1 MIYINTLAFLLV
13 MRYTFNRWGI
23 HNPEKSDKAFLWAG
37 SVILA
42 VITGIRHAVTGS
54 DTKGYIA
61 SFKQFRKLPWD
72 KVISE
77 TYDYYE
83 IGYRAIMKAIGY
95 ITDNENV
102 FFVIV
107 ALFFAFSLGIFIT
120 RNSKNRFMSFILYFT
135 VGAFSFQIS
144 GIRQSLAMAIILFS
158 FEYIKER
165 KLVKFL
171 ITVFIAALFHKSAVV
186 IIPMY
191 FAAYIKMNILT
202 FVMFILGGV
211 GICIYATPLMQLF
224 QSIFSKYE
232 VYAPI
237 GFSGGG
243 FVVILMYIITI
254 VVSYMYM
261 NSLEKQ
267 NKHNVFFFNMTFVS
281 LLLYILRYFIGIAER
296 ISFYYQFAFIILL
309 PNVIEAIPDGK
320 TRKIVRACALV
331 LACLLFGYRSLR
343 AASPEFNYFFF
354 WQ

>member
-13 MRYTFNRWGI
+13 MRYAFNRCGI
-23 HNPEKSDKAFLWAG
+23 HNPEKADKAFLWVG

-42 VITGIRHAVTGS
+42 VITGIRHSVTGS
-54 DTKGYIA
+54 DTTNYIN

-83 IGYRAIMKAIGY
+83 IGYRVIMKIIGY
-95 ITDNENV
+95 VTDNANV
-102 FFVIV
+102 FFIIV
-107 ALFFAFSLGIFIT
+107 ALFFAFSLGVFIT
-120 RNSKNRFMSFILYFT
+120 RNSQNRFMSLMLYFT
-135 VGAFSFQIS
+135 VGAFTFQLT
-144 GIRQSLAMAIILFS
+144 GMRQALAMSIVLFS
-158 FEYIKER
+158 FKYIKER

-171 ITVFIAALFHKSAVV
+171 ITVFIASLFHKSSVI

-191 FAAYIKMNILT
+191 FAAYMKMNILT
-202 FVMFILGGV
+202 FAMFTLGGV
-211 GICIYATPLMQLF
+211 GICVYVKPLIQLF
-224 QSIFSKYE
+224 QKISNSYGD
-232 VYAPI
+232 YSPI

-243 FVVILMYIITI
+243 FVVVAMYAITI

-281 LLLYILRYFIGIAER
+281 LLLYILRYFIMIAER
-296 ISFYYQFAFIILL
+296 VSFYYQFAFIILL
-309 PNVIEAIPDGK
+309 PNVIEAIPDDK
-320 TRKIVRACALV
+320 TRRIVRACALV
-331 LACLLFGYRSLR
+331 LASLLFGYRSLR

>member
-13 MRYTFNRWGI
+13 MRYAFNRWGI
-23 HNPEKSDKAFLWAG
+23 HTPEKADKAFLWVG

-42 VITGIRHAVTGS
+42 VITGMRHSITGS
-54 DTKGYIA
+54 DTSTYIR

-77 TYDYYE
+77 IYDYYE
-83 IGYRAIMKAIGY
+83 IGYRAIIKIIGY

-102 FFVIV
+102 FFLIV

-120 RNSKNRFMSFILYFT
+120 RNSKNRFMSLILYFT
-135 VGAFSFQIS
+135 VGAFSFQVS
-144 GIRQSLAMAIILFS
+144 GIRQSLAMTILLFS

-171 ITVFIAALFHKSAVV
+171 ITVFIASLFHKSAVV
-186 IIPMY
+186 IVPMY
-191 FAAYIKMNILT
+191 FLAYIKMNIVS
-202 FVMFILGGV
+202 FVMFAIGGGV
-211 GICIYATPLMQLF
+211 ICVYVIPLMQLF
-224 QSIFSKYE
+224 QKITNRYE

-267 NKHNVFFFNMTFVS
+267 NKHNVFFFNMAFVS

-309 PNVIEAIPDGK
+309 PNVIEAIPDDK
-320 TRKIVRACALV
+320 TRRIVRACALV